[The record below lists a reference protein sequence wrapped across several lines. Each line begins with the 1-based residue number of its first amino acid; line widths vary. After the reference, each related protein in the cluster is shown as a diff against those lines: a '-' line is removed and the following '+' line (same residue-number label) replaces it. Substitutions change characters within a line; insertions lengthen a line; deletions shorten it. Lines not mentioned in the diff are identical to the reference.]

1 VVGPDGDGRFA
12 RRVSGRETV
21 ELSARMSED
30 DVAIGHDR
38 AGTRFLARG
47 DDDRVDAVLGEKPS
61 NAAQACVGSAGDD
74 PCVHDT
80 SDGLV
85 RLCRLRAHPGIVEV
99 LGIRSVLVRRWLP

>member
-1 VVGPDGDGRFA
+1 
-12 RRVSGRETV
+12 
-21 ELSARMSED
+21 MSED

-47 DDDRVDAVLGEKPS
+47 DDDRVDAVLGEKTS
-61 NAAQACVGSAGDD
+61 NAAQACVGSAGYD

-80 SDGLV
+80 PDGLV

-99 LGIRSVLVRRWLP
+99 LGSPIRSGAALAAMMLTTHDFP